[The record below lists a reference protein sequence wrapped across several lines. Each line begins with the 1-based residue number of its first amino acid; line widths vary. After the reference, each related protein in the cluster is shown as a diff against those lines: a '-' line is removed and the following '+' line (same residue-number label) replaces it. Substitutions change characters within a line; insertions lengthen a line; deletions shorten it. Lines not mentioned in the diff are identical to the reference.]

1 MTLAAGQGSALTL
14 TVDGAD
20 EHEALVKIRELF
32 ESGFGE
38 QI

>member
-14 TVDGAD
+14 TTDGPD
-20 EHEALVKIRELF
+20 EHDALVKIRDLF

-38 QI
+38 QV